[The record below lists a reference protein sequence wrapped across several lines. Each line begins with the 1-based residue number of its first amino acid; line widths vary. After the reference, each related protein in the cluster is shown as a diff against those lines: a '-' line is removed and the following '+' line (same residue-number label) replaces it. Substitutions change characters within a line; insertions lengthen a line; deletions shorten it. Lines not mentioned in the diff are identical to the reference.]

1 MQSTLS
7 VISDR
12 STVARALTRAEAE
25 LANRLLQR
33 VARGEGAIVLPEAR
47 ALAGTAPSAPDALHI
62 LGLCMADAGLFA
74 DAVATLDAAL
84 RLAPGEQRIIANRAR
99 VLRRAGRLQEAVAGW
114 REHLRYA
121 PSDGASWTRLGLAL
135 LELCAAGSANLAA
148 AGSGSSL
155 RCEAIEALR
164 RAVSISPESVSAWH
178 ALAQALRDEHRL
190 PEAEQALASALE
202 LAPAQPAL
210 WISQAHLLRLRGQP
224 EEALRAIERAEAI
237 DGASPE
243 LLDSKVGVLVDGL
256 RIDEAQ
262 ALALQLVQRFPD
274 YTPAYSTLA
283 HLRWEY
289 GSADEGSE
297 APEAF
302 FRRAAD
308 ARAGDA
314 GLQLAFASFLLEA
327 KRGEEAFERL
337 QLLRQ
342 QGDHPRLLALQ
353 ANALEIAGLSERA
366 AVLYAEADPLLG
378 AHDLAFNIAYVR
390 HLLKTGQWTAA
401 AARLDRTLALDPQRQ
416 ETWAYLATTWRLLGD
431 AREDWLCNFSRLA
444 ALIPVECP
452 RGWSH
457 MPEFLLDLRAYLETL
472 HRAHRE
478 PVVQSL
484 RRGSQT
490 PGRLFGRPDP
500 RLQALQQVLVA
511 AIEDWLRSM
520 PRDPT
525 HPFLGRLARSIDFTG
540 SWSVKLW
547 QSGSHANHFHSDG
560 WMSSAFYVS
569 LPPSV
574 LDQSNA
580 VVTASESPLAQPTA
594 GSLQLGQPPEELDLR
609 LAPRRILRPLS
620 GYLALFP
627 SFMWHGTIPFTDPEP
642 RITVAFDMLPR
653 S

>member
-1 MQSTLS
+1 MQPTLS
-7 VISDR
+7 SM
-12 STVARALTRAEAE
+12 SAPLTVARALARAEAE
-25 LANRLLQR
+25 VANRLLQR
-33 VARGEGAIVLPEAR
+33 VARGEGALALPEAR
-47 ALAGTAPSAPDALHI
+47 ALAEAAPAAPDALHI
-62 LGLCMADAGLFA
+62 LGLCMADAGRFA
-74 DAVATLDAAL
+74 DAVAALDAAL
-84 RLAPGEQRIIANRAR
+84 GLAPGEPRIIANRAR
-99 VLRRAGRLQEAVAGW
+99 VLRRAGRLPEAVAAW
-114 REHLRYA
+114 REHVRHA
-121 PSDGASWTRLGLAL
+121 PSDAASWTRLGLAL
-135 LELCAAGSANLAA
+135 LELRAA
-148 AGSGSSL
+148 ASARLYVAQPDPSL
-155 RCEAIEALR
+155 LGEAIEALR
-164 RAVSISPESVSAWH
+164 RAVSISPESVSAWQ

-190 PEAEQALASALE
+190 EEAEQALARALE

-210 WISQAHLLRLRGQP
+210 WLSQAHLLRLCGRP
-224 EEALRAIERAEAI
+224 EEALRAIERAEANG
-237 DGASPE
+237 GAGPE
-243 LLDSKVGVLVDGL
+243 LLDSKVGVLVDDL
-256 RIDEAQ
+256 RIAEAQ
-262 ALALQLVQRFPD
+262 ELALELVQRFPD
-274 YTPAYSTLA
+274 FTPAYSTLT

-289 GSADEGSE
+289 GSAVEGSE

-314 GLQLAFASFLLEA
+314 DLQLAFASFLLEA

-342 QGDHPRLLALQ
+342 QSDHPRLVALQ

-366 AVLYAEADPLLG
+366 AALYAEADPLLG
-378 AHDLAFNIAYVR
+378 ANDPAFNIAYAR
-390 HLLKTGQWTAA
+390 HLLKSRQWTAA
-401 AARLDRTLALDPQRQ
+401 AARLERTLTLDPKRQ
-416 ETWAYLATTWRLLGD
+416 ETWAYLATVWRLLD
-431 AREDWLCNFSRLA
+431 DPREDWLCDFSRLA
-444 ALIPVECP
+444 VLLPVDCP
-452 RGWSH
+452 PGWSQ
-457 MPEFLLDLRAYLETL
+457 MSEFLLDLRAYLETL

-484 RRGSQT
+484 RQGSQT

-500 RLQALQQVLVA
+500 RLQALQQSLVA

-520 PRDPT
+520 PHDAT

-547 QSGSHANHFHSDG
+547 ESGSHANHFHSDG

-580 VVTASESPLAQPTA
+580 AVAASERVLAQPTA
-594 GSLQLGQPPEELDLR
+594 GSLQLGQPPEELDLG
-609 LAPRRILRPLS
+609 LAPRRILHPLP

-627 SFMWHGTIPFTDPEP
+627 SYMWHGTVPFADAEP